1 MSQSFVDFVG
11 AVGAVFVDESLK
23 DGFAWFGDA
32 ETVSSEDGE
41 GGVDRVTRTRGM
53 RFFIVIEHRGGK
65 CLRIWER
72 GRSNKGEWAGRW
84 VGYFG

>member
-11 AVGAVFVDESLK
+11 AVGAVFVEESLK

-41 GGVDRVTRTRGM
+41 GGVDRVTRT
-53 RFFIVIEHRGGK
+53 
-65 CLRIWER
+65 
-72 GRSNKGEWAGRW
+72 KGNPR
-84 VGYFG
+84 